1 MIRAII
7 ADDSPFLREVL
18 TDVLEHKQIKIIA
31 QAKNGKEA
39 VAMVKS
45 LKPDILILDCEMP
58 VMNGLD
64 ALRIIMK
71 DNPLPVFMFSSL
83 TWEGAAVTIK
93 ALEAG
98 AVDFMLKPTGGA
110 HNLEEVAEDLVQK
123 IKFIVM
129 KSRFAGIRKGDGSA
143 PADASHKVQGAA
155 AAQKPEFTETLPR
168 RAIDLIAM
176 GSSTGGVHAAGEII
190 PKLPANMKPIV
201 WVQHMPPNF
210 TKSFAER
217 LNSISKMKVV
227 EAKDGDQVLAGTCY
241 LAPGGIQMRV
251 VRTPSRTILKV
262 AGNDKVSGHCPS
274 CNVLFGSVSEHYR
287 ENALG
292 IILTGMGDDGTEGLV
307 KMHEKGSYV
316 IAQSEDSCVV
326 YGMPKAAYLRG
337 AVDIHLDLMKI
348 AEGVSRVTGI
358 AQE

>member
-64 ALRIIMK
+64 ALRIIMRE
-71 DNPLPVFMFSSL
+71 NPLPVFMFSSL
-83 TWEGAAVTIK
+83 TWEGASVTIK

-129 KSRFAGIRKGDGSA
+129 KSRFAGIRKGDAELPGKQA
-143 PADASHKVQGAA
+143 PAA
-155 AAQKPEFTETLPR
+155 AAPTAKSDFSEVLPR
-168 RAIDLIAM
+168 KTIDLIAM

-227 EAKDGDQVLAGTCY
+227 EAKDGDQVVSGTCY

-292 IILTGMGDDGTEGLV
+292 IILTGMGDDGTEGLI
-307 KMHEKGSYV
+307 KMHDKGSYV

-326 YGMPKAAYLRG
+326 YGMPKAAFLRG

-348 AEGVSRVTGI
+348 AEGMGRITGI